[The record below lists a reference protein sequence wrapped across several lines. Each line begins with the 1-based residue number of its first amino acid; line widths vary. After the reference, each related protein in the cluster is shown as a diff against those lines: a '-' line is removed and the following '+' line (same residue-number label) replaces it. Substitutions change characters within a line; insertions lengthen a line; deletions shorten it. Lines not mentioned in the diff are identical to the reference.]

1 MLNLSINFFTDAS
14 LALFANCQTWKSFD
28 VSNNYLKSPLIVN
41 WLWRCRNLKK
51 VFLSKNNLTGD
62 LSFGNSSH
70 QHLALTALALDQNK
84 FTRSISTVLDFVSAS
99 HLKYIDL
106 SHNR

>member
-1 MLNLSINFFTDAS
+1 MLNLSSNFFTDVS
-14 LALFANCQTWKSFD
+14 LALFSNCQTWKFFD
-28 VSNNYLKSPLIVN
+28 VSSNHLKSPLIVN
-41 WLWRCRNLKK
+41 WLWRCRNLKE

-62 LSFGNSSH
+62 LSFGNTSH
-70 QHLALTALALDQNK
+70 RHLALTALALDQNR
-84 FTRSISTVLDFVSAS
+84 FTPSISTVLDFVSAS